1 MSPEDKLVRIRRTM
15 VPSSIGLLL
24 VAATTKGLCYVA
36 LGDTEDEVEEA
47 LRAAYPQAEFT
58 AGDAELAGWTQQVL
72 SIIEEP
78 GQPVDVPL
86 DVEGT
91 AFQQKVWRAL
101 QEIPLGTTVSY
112 GELAQKIG
120 APKAARAVGHACATN
135 KVALVIPC
143 HRVVHQDGTLG
154 SYYWGLA
161 RKKELLRR
169 EKDSRG

>member
-1 MSPEDKLVRIRRTM
+1 MSPEDKLVRIRRTT
-15 VPSSIGLLL
+15 VDSSLGVLL
-24 VAATTKGLCYVA
+24 VAATAKGLCYVA

-47 LRAAYPQAEFT
+47 LRTAYPEAEFT
-58 AGDAELAGWTQQVL
+58 AGDAELEGWTQQVL

-154 SYYWGLA
+154 GFYWGLE